1 MYTEWKMRMIS
12 AFQLVL
18 LTILLLKLHNGC
30 CTNKSPKTL
39 TLQNITLSSDVES
52 QTLNVRWHLKGETNA
67 AGKEIAFQIQVGWTK
82 EKKNIFTD
90 HFNTTFFK
98 DRSFSWSWQSDF
110 PLECTVYS
118 VRIRTTEDESS
129 TWSEW
134 VDLEPASGTTE
145 EVMIFPKEKTL
156 PSGSTLNACCVHKE
170 NATAAIMFNS
180 TPYPLINISS
190 TAKAIT
196 VKKLPMVPY
205 GSFNIDCTVSS
216 PEEDPVHQGRH
227 FFIIYPAETPRN
239 LTCET
244 QDLQKVTCSWNTG
257 QFTKM
262 PPAVQTKYCMSL
274 SGKGMEK
281 CFKENNGVFEV
292 TPGQMVYNV
301 TVKAINPLGE
311 VEAHLSFNI
320 LERVYPPMLTD
331 MSVHATGPRSLN
343 VSWTLAGNL
352 SALSLLCESEL
363 TTDHGKQILK
373 NHTLDGGL
381 NFVYTITLDGLCVY
395 TSYSVRMHCA
405 AAKHFWKWSKWSD
418 PQVVQTGKYIPSAG
432 PDIWREIK
440 SSDKG
445 RNVTLHWKYPDN
457 SQTNGPIEYYNLT
470 WTSLQGL
477 PHTNSI
483 IIRAENGIQHE
494 KRLWFSNVSY
504 IITIQ
509 AKNSEGWSPPSTLTV
524 PSAAKGEINITRQI
538 IKGTNEGFN
547 LTWKPET
554 LVTCGYT
561 VEWRD
566 RSNISSSGL
575 HWAKFNSTAAVITSG
590 NFRKGERY
598 TFNIYGCTSAG
609 DRALEIMTG
618 YMQELSPTERPQI
631 KHFRPQPHSVTLQW
645 SFNEHSETNRG
656 FILGYN
662 ICVKETSDITKA
674 TCKQIRNHEKNEYTF
689 KGLQPMTKY
698 RFDVSAFTA
707 GGDGPCDSG
716 TVTTPP
722 FGSPGPLLGIC
733 LVPVLTALV
742 LLLYFRKRIK
752 NALCTSGDSEVKIEA
767 LKWDSGIYEIS
778 ALIQSL
784 KAEECNYSEIEV
796 VKYEKEEKVL
806 YCNLEN
812 TSTPQCCTK
821 ESPTKDA
828 ALDGCV
834 NSLNINNLAYF
845 WQNSTS
851 YNQGAEDPF
860 PASQSKFCSSQPRD
874 DIALDYLPSP

>member
-1 MYTEWKMRMIS
+1 MLNELNLQLQGKENSMVNMIS
-12 AFQLVL
+12 SVNAFKRKMQ
-18 LTILLLKLHNGC
+18 H
-30 CTNKSPKTL
+30 
-39 TLQNITLSSDVES
+39 LSSKLQRLDLGNIQNLASE
-52 QTLNVRWHLKGETNA
+52 LETQW
-67 AGKEIAFQIQVGWTK
+67 K
-82 EKKNIFTD
+82 D

-134 VDLEPASGTTE
+134 VDLEPA
-145 EVMIFPKEKTL
+145 
-156 PSGSTLNACCVHKE
+156 SGSTLNACCVHKE

-227 FFIIYPAETPRN
+227 FFII
-239 LTCET
+239 L
-244 QDLQKVTCSWNTG
+244 
-257 QFTKM
+257 
-262 PPAVQTKYCMSL
+262 
-274 SGKGMEK
+274 
-281 CFKENNGVFEV
+281 
-292 TPGQMVYNV
+292 
-301 TVKAINPLGE
+301 
-311 VEAHLSFNI
+311 
-320 LERVYPPMLTD
+320 YPPMLTD

-363 TTDHGKQILK
+363 TTDHGKQIL
-373 NHTLDGGL
+373 
-381 NFVYTITLDGLCVY
+381 
-395 TSYSVRMHCA
+395 
-405 AAKHFWKWSKWSD
+405 
-418 PQVVQTGKYIPSAG
+418 
-432 PDIWREIK
+432 
-440 SSDKG
+440 
-445 RNVTLHWKYPDN
+445 YPDN

-575 HWAKFNSTAAVITSG
+575 HWAKFNSTAAVITS
-590 NFRKGERY
+590 
-598 TFNIYGCTSAG
+598 A
-609 DRALEIMTG
+609 
-618 YMQELSPTERPQI
+618 PTERPQI

-674 TCKQIRNHEKNEYTF
+674 NEALPAVWKSPEDQQGVMDYVVFILSPAGYHRGRKRELQGGPKTSLCPMTRKFVKGRATGFQGEEKNFY
-689 KGLQPMTKY
+689 
-698 RFDVSAFTA
+698 
-707 GGDGPCDSG
+707 
-716 TVTTPP
+716 
-722 FGSPGPLLGIC
+722 
-733 LVPVLTALV
+733 LT
-742 LLLYFRKRIK
+742 RK
-752 NALCTSGDSEVKIEA
+752 
-767 LKWDSGIYEIS
+767 
-778 ALIQSL
+778 
-784 KAEECNYSEIEV
+784 
-796 VKYEKEEKVL
+796 
-806 YCNLEN
+806 
-812 TSTPQCCTK
+812 
-821 ESPTKDA
+821 
-828 ALDGCV
+828 
-834 NSLNINNLAYF
+834 
-845 WQNSTS
+845 
-851 YNQGAEDPF
+851 
-860 PASQSKFCSSQPRD
+860 
-874 DIALDYLPSP
+874 